1 MTRKEATSLLK
12 SRVDLIKSNYPEIDD
27 YCEALEMAVE
37 ALKQEPCEDC
47 ISREALLT
55 SLEEPMN
62 WTDSEAEIQQQR
74 DYEGFIELVKS
85 MPSVVEHTIQ
95 GRK

>member
-1 MTRKEATSLLK
+1 MTKEEASFILTNIDR
-12 SRVDLIKSNYPEIDD
+12 RVCDKELN
-27 YCEALEMAVE
+27 EALDMAVE

-74 DYEGFIELVKS
+74 DYEGFIDLVKN

-95 GRK
+95 SRK

>member
-1 MTRKEATSLLK
+1 MTKEEASFILINIDR
-12 SRVDLIKSNYPEIDD
+12 RVCDKELN
-27 YCEALEMAVE
+27 EALDMAIKILE
-37 ALKQEPCEDC
+37 QEPCEDC